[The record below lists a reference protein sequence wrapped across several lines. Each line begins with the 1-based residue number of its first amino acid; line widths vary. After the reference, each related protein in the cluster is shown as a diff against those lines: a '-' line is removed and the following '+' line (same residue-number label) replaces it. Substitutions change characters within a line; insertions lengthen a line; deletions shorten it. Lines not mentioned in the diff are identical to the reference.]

1 MPAEPRP
8 SDPSADTATEAPAAD
23 SLFIGLM
30 SGTSADGVDAVL
42 LDTGSESLRT
52 LGLTSLNFDGLLRQS
67 IESLQRSGE
76 DELARAAFVAN
87 MLADVYAAAVDQLL
101 TRTSRRAVQIRAIG
115 AHGQTVRHQPG
126 RGYSIQLLNA
136 ARLSELSGIA
146 VVHDL
151 RAADVAASGQ
161 GAPLVPAFHANVFSA
176 AGYRRAIVN
185 IGGIANVSLLPATAG
200 AGAATPKILGHD
212 TGPGNT
218 LLDLWHQRHCG
229 GPFDA
234 GGVWAAGGQVDAAL
248 LAAMRADPYFSA
260 PPPKSTGR
268 DHFNA
273 AWIDK
278 ATSQSGARTRPRD
291 VQATLSELTALT
303 IAEACRDSDEVY
315 LCGGGTFNDDLIGR
329 LRRHLAGIRLE
340 DTGALGIEPMAVEA
354 AAFAWLAWRRVALE
368 PGNLPAVTGARGPRV
383 LGSVADPFGRLRDSK
398 R

>member
-8 SDPSADTATEAPAAD
+8 SVPSADPATEAPAAD

-42 LDTGSESLRT
+42 LDTGSESPRT
-52 LGLTSLNFDGLLRQS
+52 LGLTSLTFDGPLRQS

-76 DELARAAFVAN
+76 DELARAALVAN

-200 AGAATPKILGHD
+200 AAKILGHD

-218 LLDLWHQRHCG
+218 LLDLWYQRHCG

-234 GGVWAAGGQVDAAL
+234 GGVEVIATRAFRRGSAEIRIRAQGGKKRCVDLPAGSPD
-248 LAAMRADPYFSA
+248 
-260 PPPKSTGR
+260 
-268 DHFNA
+268 A

-278 ATSQSGARTRPRD
+278 ATSQSGNRTRPRD
-291 VQATLSELTALT
+291 VQATLAELTALT
-303 IAEACRDSDEVY
+303 IADACRDSSDEVY

-383 LGSVADPFGRLRDSK
+383 LGSVADPFGRLRDST